1 MPLTS
6 NCDAIGIFPEDA
18 FNKIIDLI
26 RYQMPSTFNYA
37 TENLI
42 KQKQFCNRI
51 YADPVLEQMGKT
63 IVTKVDRV
71 PVFGSNSGFD
81 FCLQVKEL
89 KLDFHPSNTVVLPP
103 ELGSLAVQQFALSLK
118 ICAGLACGNF
128 TQVVFNPKVI
138 TSNVVKTPSANV
150 SDLKNLSKKKISE
163 IFNMDRGIVFNP
175 FYDNGL
181 SCFCMEVFAK
191 LTVINDSNFLSLKL
205 IGLEIKDIE
214 PVVLENIIECYV
226 KKLLQETVFPK
237 MKIAMSKLIFGL
249 DSYATVSPMPI
260 NPTIPF
266 NPSVTN
272 NNLTVYLKVQ

>member
-81 FCLQVKEL
+81 FCLQVNEL

-118 ICAGLACGNF
+118 ICAGLACGNS

-237 MKIAMSKLIFGL
+237 MKIAMSKLVFGL
-249 DSYATVSPMPI
+249 DSYATVSPMPT
-260 NPTIPF
+260 NSTIPF

-272 NNLTVYLKVQ
+272 NNLTVYIKVQ